1 MKAKNLIAVLL
12 ILLLLLSGCGRKTDD
27 ADIDDPKTDEISSDT
42 GNKDTVG
49 EDTDPVENG
58 LALYIN
64 GSRVE
69 VDWEDNEAVA
79 VLKEKVS
86 EGAIEIDMSMYGGFE
101 QVGPFGFSLPRNDTR
116 ITTEPGDIVLY
127 SGDQIVMFYG
137 SNTWA
142 YTKLGHITD
151 KDAAD
156 LKELLGN
163 GNVVLAISLAFEE

>member
-1 MKAKNLIAVLL
+1 MKAKYVFAVLI

-27 ADIDDPKTDEISSDT
+27 VGIDDPTTDEMTSDT
-42 GNKDTVG
+42 GNKETVA

-69 VDWEDNEAVA
+69 AEWEDNEAVA
-79 VLKEKVS
+79 ALREKVT

-101 QVGPFGFSLPRNDTR
+101 QVGALGFSLPRNDVR
-116 ITTEPGDIVLY
+116 ITTDPGDIVLY
-127 SGDQIVMFYG
+127 SGDQIVVFYG
-137 SNTWA
+137 SNTRA
-142 YTKLGHITD
+142 YTKLGRITD
-151 KDAAD
+151 KDQTA

-163 GNVVLAISLAFEE
+163 GNVVLTISLAFEE

>member
-1 MKAKNLIAVLL
+1 M
-12 ILLLLLSGCGRKTDD
+12 LLSGCGRKTDD
-27 ADIDDPKTDEISSDT
+27 AGIDDPKTDESSSGT
-42 GNKDTVG
+42 GNTGTIV
-49 EDTDPVENG
+49 EDTDPVEKG

-69 VDWEDNEAVA
+69 VDWENNEAVA
-79 VLKEKVS
+79 ALKEKVA

-116 ITTEPGDIVLY
+116 ITTGPGDIVLY
-127 SGDQIVMFYG
+127 SGDQIVVFYG
-137 SNTWA
+137 SNTWS

-151 KDAAD
+151 RDQTD

-163 GNVVLAISLAFEE
+163 GNVVLTISLAFEE

>member
-1 MKAKNLIAVLL
+1 MKAKSLFAVLL

-27 ADIDDPKTDEISSDT
+27 AGTDDPKTDEISSDT

-79 VLKEKVS
+79 VLKEKVT

-127 SGDQIVMFYG
+127 SGDQIVVFYG

>member
-1 MKAKNLIAVLL
+1 ML
-12 ILLLLLSGCGRKTDD
+12 ILLLLLSGCGRTSD
-27 ADIDDPKTDEISSDT
+27 DT
-42 GNKDTVG
+42 GTGDMEVDAASSETGNTETIV
-49 EDTDPVENG
+49 EEPDPVENR

-69 VDWEDNEAVA
+69 ADWEDNEAVA
-79 VLKEKVS
+79 ALKEKVT

-101 QVGPFGFSLPRNDTR
+101 QVGALGFSLPRNDVR
-116 ITTEPGDIVLY
+116 ITTDPGDIVLY
-127 SGDQIVMFYG
+127 SGDQIVVFYG

-163 GNVVLAISLAFEE
+163 GNVVLAISLEYEE